1 MRWPSSIW
9 NINLTGS
16 SGKSAGMPAGL
27 QKIKEKVKEDLS
39 EVGWKKFYN
48 RELFPVFGSFLKKH
62 AEEQASLHS
71 KTGLLAKSIVI
82 GTGGLGRGKQAFRV
96 VVKGEA
102 ANYAR
107 IINWGGIIRA
117 KKKYLTVPIGDN
129 IDENTGGK
137 VIGMR
142 QIKKGEGFTISQK
155 EGMLGGHK
163 IVYLKGDAIER
174 HGFKAYARPGRKF
187 SERIKPVFE
196 LVKFI
201 RIKGNNWAE
210 TARENATASFNE
222 YAIQKIKE
230 FISR

>member
-1 MRWPSSIW
+1 
-9 NINLTGS
+9 
-16 SGKSAGMPAGL
+16 
-27 QKIKEKVKEDLS
+27 
-39 EVGWKKFYN
+39 
-48 RELFPVFGSFLKKH
+48 
-62 AEEQASLHS
+62 
-71 KTGLLAKSIVI
+71 LAKSIGI
-82 GTGGLGRGKQAFRV
+82 RPGGLGPGKQAFTI

-107 IINWGGIIRA
+107 IINFGGIVRHKTA
-117 KKKYLTVPIGDN
+117 KHLTIPIGDN
-129 IDENTGGK
+129 IDKNTGGK

-142 QIKKGEGFTISQK
+142 QIKKGEGFTIHQK
-155 EGMLGGHK
+155 EGILGGRR

-174 HGFKAYARPGRKF
+174 HGFTAYARPGRQF
-187 SERIKPVFE
+187 SERIKPEFE

-210 TARENATASFNE
+210 TARENATTSFNE